1 VTHTLSFAKTGLSRR
16 CSHNESHLCAIK
28 PINDMQRS
36 TIFHLL
42 LCLGLGLSLCS
53 TGLAQTMATPTGG
66 SLRGTI
72 KRIVWHEPCTEHTSL
87 VGRTGNLVID
97 KLYVEANTLS
107 GYDLQPIW
115 DLEQQATIV
124 GVRCGDLDGTA
135 VIRVRVRM
143 FDETEGYLE
152 AGSLGE
158 LAEQITL
165 SPQLKASK

>member
-1 VTHTLSFAKTGLSRR
+1 
-16 CSHNESHLCAIK
+16 
-28 PINDMQRS
+28 MQRS

-42 LCLGLGLSLCS
+42 LFLSLGLGLSS
-53 TGLAQTMATPTGG
+53 TSLAQTAATPTGG

-72 KRIVWHEPCTEHTSL
+72 KFDTQRIVWHEPCAEHAAL
-87 VGRTGNLVID
+87 VGRTGTLIMD
-97 KLYVEANTLS
+97 KLYVEANTPS

-115 DLEQQATIV
+115 DLEQEATIV

-135 VIRVRVRM
+135 ILRVRVRM

-165 SPQLKASK
+165 TPQLKAAK

>member
-1 VTHTLSFAKTGLSRR
+1 MLSFS
-16 CSHNESHLCAIK
+16 
-28 PINDMQRS
+28 S
-36 TIFHLL
+36 TVF
-42 LCLGLGLSLCS
+42 
-53 TGLAQTMATPTGG
+53 AQTMATPTGG

-72 KRIVWHEPCTEHTSL
+72 KFDTHRIVWQEPCIEHASL
-87 VGRTGNLVID
+87 VGRTGTLVMD
-97 KLYVEANTLS
+97 KLYVEANTPS

-135 VIRVRVRM
+135 ILRVRVRM

-165 SPQLKASK
+165 TPQLKAAK